1 MTTQTNDRVYR
12 KLLYYFESGKKVYF
26 KVTQNKQILFR
37 VGLILDLN
45 QSKSFV
51 ILREN
56 VLGEIP
62 VLFEDIIEDTIN
74 LAEVRK

>member
-12 KLLYYFESGKKVYF
+12 KLLYYFECQKKVYF
-26 KVTQNKQILFR
+26 KVSQNSQVLFR

-45 QSKSFV
+45 QDKSFV

-62 VLFEDIIEDTIN
+62 ILFEDIIEDTIN